1 MMNFDSLGFRKSV
14 QNLNF
19 KLQIPEIDMYV
30 RVLHIRIRIKSG
42 IVNTYDV
49 HVGSYSRWYKHC
61 ILNSRSVAVLDCHAC
76 AAWYM

>member
-49 HVGSYSRWYKHC
+49 HVGSFYNYNNNL
-61 ILNSRSVAVLDCHAC
+61 IIII
-76 AAWYM
+76 